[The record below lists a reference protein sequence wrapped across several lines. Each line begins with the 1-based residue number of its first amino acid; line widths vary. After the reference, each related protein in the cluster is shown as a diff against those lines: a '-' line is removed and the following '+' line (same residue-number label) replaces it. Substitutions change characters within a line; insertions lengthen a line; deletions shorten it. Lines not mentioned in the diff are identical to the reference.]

1 MPGIWCP
8 TKDSSLHD
16 LADEIRIPFGQK
28 CGRRVSLHTRG
39 MRSKT
44 DRSHWPIQVVSS
56 FEQADEVDF
65 AFYESLTAQ
74 QRLDMM
80 VELVGLLQH
89 GATTGLERIHRVPK
103 GE

>member
-1 MPGIWCP
+1 MWALCGQ
-8 TKDSSLHD
+8 SSSSQVAL
-16 LADEIRIPFGQK
+16 LK
-28 CGRRVSLHTRG
+28 KV
-39 MRSKT
+39 MRSGT

-74 QRLDMM
+74 QRLDIM
-80 VELVGLLQH
+80 VELVGRLQH
-89 GATTGLERIHRVPK
+89 GSNTGLDRIHRVPK

>member
-1 MPGIWCP
+1 
-8 TKDSSLHD
+8 
-16 LADEIRIPFGQK
+16 
-28 CGRRVSLHTRG
+28 

-80 VELVGLLQH
+80 VELVGHNQH
-89 GATTGLERIHRVPK
+89 GVTTGLERIHRLPK

>member
-1 MPGIWCP
+1 MWALFAQ
-8 TKDSSLHD
+8 SSGCQVAL
-16 LADEIRIPFGQK
+16 LEK
-28 CGRRVSLHTRG
+28 G
-39 MRSKT
+39 MRSGT

-74 QRLDMM
+74 QRLDIM
-80 VELVGLLQH
+80 VELVGRLQH
-89 GATTGLERIHRVPK
+89 GSHTGLDRIHRVPK